1 MRDYIIDDT
10 GQKKA
15 VVLDMEEF
23 SKIMDHIEEMED
35 ALDLKNAIEQ
45 GGEFV
50 ELRAFMERM
59 RQEGK
64 I

>member
-1 MRDYIIDDT
+1 MREYIIDDT

-15 VVLDMEEF
+15 VVLDIEEF
-23 SKIMDHIEEMED
+23 GKIMEYMEEMED

-50 ELRAFMERM
+50 ELRAFVGRM

>member
-1 MRDYIIDDT
+1 MREYIIDDT

-15 VVLDMEEF
+15 VVLDIEEF
-23 SKIMDHIEEMED
+23 GKIMEYMEEMED

-50 ELRAFMERM
+50 ELRAFVERM

>member
-1 MRDYIIDDT
+1 MREYIIDDT

-15 VVLDMEEF
+15 VVLD
-23 SKIMDHIEEMED
+23 IEE

-50 ELRAFMERM
+50 ELRAFVERM